1 MVGLKMIAMSV
12 VLLLAMA
19 NPAFA
24 FRCTNM
30 LFKIDAALAEATNLT
45 QAQIDDIKALRDGG
59 AASHDIGN
67 HSLSIAQLIDAQ
79 TKLGISDGPSEVR
92 DDY

>member
-1 MVGLKMIAMSV
+1 MSI

-24 FRCTNM
+24 FRYTNM
-30 LFKIDAALAEATNLT
+30 LFKIDAALAEATNFTL
-45 QAQIDDIKALRDGG
+45 AQIDDIRALRNDG
-59 AASHDIGN
+59 AASHDSGN
-67 HSLSIAQLIDAQ
+67 HSLSIARLIDAQ
-79 TKLGISDGPSEVR
+79 TKLGISDGPSPIR